1 MTTPPWPAP
10 AKLNLFL
17 HVVGRRNDG
26 YHLLQT
32 AFQFIDHCDYLQF
45 SLREDSAIQRTNPLP
60 GVTADTDLTVRAARL
75 LQQESG
81 ISQGVAITL
90 DKRLPMGGGI
100 GGGSSDAATTLVALN
115 RLWET
120 NLSQDDLAELGVRLG
135 ADVPVFI
142 HGQAAWAEGIG
153 EKLSPLT
160 LRQSWFLILIPPCQV
175 STAEIFNAPELTRN
189 TEMITIADFLSG
201 RGQNDC
207 EPLVRRRYPDVNEAL
222 NWLTEFGPA
231 RMSGTGACVFAAFE
245 AKSDALNVH
254 DALPPHWRGIVARG
268 LNRSPLL
275 ERLATACERSK

>member
-32 AFQFIDHCDYLQF
+32 AFQFIDYCDYLQF

-60 GVTADTDLTVRAARL
+60 GVTADTDLTLRAARL

-81 ISQGVAITL
+81 VSQGVTITL

-120 NLSQDDLAELGVRLG
+120 HLSQDDLAELGVRLG
-135 ADVPVFI
+135 ADVPVFV

-153 EKLSPLT
+153 EKLTPLT
-160 LRQSWFLILIPPCQV
+160 LKQSWFLILIPPCQV

-189 TEMITIADFLSG
+189 TEMMTIADFLSG
-201 RGQNDC
+201 QGQNDC
-207 EPLVRRRYPDVNEAL
+207 EPPVRRRYPEVAEAL
-222 NWLTEFGPA
+222 NWLAEFGPA

-245 AKSDALNVH
+245 AKSDALKVH
-254 DALPPHWRGIVARG
+254 GALPAHWRGIVARG

-275 ERLATACERSK
+275 ERLTTASE